1 MVLIQM
7 KRTLNSQKGFAALIA
22 LIMVGML
29 TLIGLAAIS
38 TSDDEVTITG
48 NAMQDSK
55 AFYAAESGL
64 AMAVAQLES
73 EYDSTNAP
81 PLVLPNSKGNLIN
94 NCSVTYETVDN
105 GPATTEKVTS
115 GSLAGLNAFIKSFS
129 VSSTSV
135 NQLDNA
141 QVTVSQTFETVMVP
155 IFQWAVFFDD
165 ELWAQPAFDLT
176 VDGRVHVNGDMH
188 LQASKTMS
196 FLDKVTCGG
205 DIYHGFGGISPSGD
219 VKFTD
224 ASGNLV
230 SMKQGSNWIDASD
243 KNWYDTSLSLWQGKV
258 QDQSYGQEKL
268 NLPISKGADPHKV
281 IERSTGNPDSM
292 QKKATFQIIDGVPL
306 AKIGSVWQDVSADLP
321 AGTITSDG
329 TKDFYDGHE
338 SKTVQNTQI
347 DISLLKGSK
356 YFPANGIV
364 YISDQGSTSSS
375 TLNGA
380 TLVNGA
386 ELGNPLTIVSEN
398 PLYIEGD
405 YNTVNKQPA
414 STISD
419 AVTFLSNNWDPA
431 KSKDTYKN
439 RKASKT
445 EVNLSIITGDIEPT
459 SKNYG
464 GGLENL
470 PRFLEDWNS
479 TEFKVR
485 GSMVQMW
492 QSVQANGTWRY
503 TNDSNPYYS
512 APTRNWGFDTDL
524 NDMNKLPPG
533 TPMVRIFLHKG
544 WKHEDVGFANT
555 KENDLYQTGI

>member
-1 MVLIQM
+1 MILE
-7 KRTLNSQKGFAALIA
+7 KLKFTLNSEKGFAALIA

-29 TLIGLAAIS
+29 TLIGLAAMS

-48 NAMQDSK
+48 NAMQDSR

-81 PLVLPNSKGNLIN
+81 PLVLPNMKDRKIN
-94 NCSVTYETVDN
+94 NCLVSFETIDN

-129 VSSTSV
+129 VTSTSV
-135 NQLDNA
+135 NQTDFA
-141 QVTVSQTFETVMVP
+141 KATVSQTFETVMVP

-165 ELWAQPAFDLT
+165 ELWAQPAFNLS

-188 LQASKTMS
+188 LQAVKTMS

-205 DIYHGFGGISPSGD
+205 DIIHGFGGGLGASGD
-219 VKFTD
+219 VQFTD
-224 ASGNLV
+224 QSGNLV
-230 SMKQGSNWIDASD
+230 SMKQGSNWIDAND
-243 KNWYDTSLSLWQGKV
+243 KNWYDTSLSLWQGNV
-258 QDQSYGQEKL
+258 QDQAYGQEKL
-268 NLPISKGADPHKV
+268 NLPISNGADPHKV

-321 AGTITSDG
+321 VGTITSDG

-338 SKTVQNTQI
+338 SKTVQNTQV
-347 DISLLKGSK
+347 DISLLKDSK
-356 YFPANGIV
+356 YFPSNGIV

-375 TLNGA
+375 TLNG
-380 TLVNGA
+380 TSLINGA

-405 YNTVNKQPA
+405 YNTINKQPA

-431 KSKDTYKN
+431 KSKDSYSN

-445 EVNLSIITGDIEPT
+445 EVNLSIITGDIKPT
-459 SKNYG
+459 SSNYG

-492 QSVQANGTWRY
+492 QSQQANGTWRY
-503 TNDSNPYYS
+503 TNDKNPYYS

-533 TPMVRIFLHKG
+533 TPMVRIFLNKG
-544 WKHEDVGFANT
+544 WQHEDVGYANT
-555 KENDLYQTGI
+555 KENALY